1 MDNLQSGIAAFKS
14 GKREDARKYLI
25 AAVKENPKD
34 ENSWGWLYQVANND
48 NERIE
53 CLKKVTA
60 INPNNEKAKQLLNK
74 LLAPP
79 LTPTPEITSP
89 PQQKKVI
96 PPSSSSKQ
104 VNPPNIATKKGNR
117 KALNFSIAIVVSLCL
132 VCVIAAIAINTST
145 PSQPITPTLQANT
158 EVGNTPLPIVPLE
171 PIEQLK
177 MLVTDALGT
186 SNRDVPRLSSFSW
199 DADRSEIAVI
209 FAAQDNL
216 SDDLI
221 KRGIQMDIVDI
232 LSTIQ
237 TSNTSLQYKSIVAV
251 ATFPLV
257 DVYGNSK
264 ESNIVIATYT
274 RENLDKINWSNFLT
288 DNIYLIANQDSLFI
302 HPAASP

>member
-1 MDNLQSGIAAFKS
+1 MDNLQSGIAAFKND
-14 GKREDARKYLI
+14 KREEARKYLI

-34 ENSWGWLYQVANND
+34 ENAWGWLYQVANND

-79 LTPTPEITSP
+79 LTSTPEIMSP
-89 PQQKKVI
+89 PQQKKI
-96 PPSSSSKQ
+96 NLPSSSSKQ
-104 VNPPNIATKKGNR
+104 VASPKIETKKGNG
-117 KALNFSIAIVVSLCL
+117 KVLNFSIAIVVSLCL
-132 VCVIAAIAINTST
+132 VCLVAAIAINTPA
-145 PSQPITPTLQANT
+145 PSQSTAPTLQAN
-158 EVGNTPLPIVPLE
+158 NTSLE

-177 MLVTDALGT
+177 ILVADALGT
-186 SNRDVPRLSSFSW
+186 SNREVPRLSDVSW
-199 DADRSEIAVI
+199 DSSRSEIAVT

-216 SDDLI
+216 SEDMI
-221 KRGIQMDIVDI
+221 KRGVQMDIVNI
-232 LSTIQ
+232 LRTIQ

-251 ATFPLV
+251 ATFSLV

-274 RENLDKINWSNFLT
+274 RENLNKINWDNFLT
-288 DNIYLIANQDSLFI
+288 DDIYLIANQDSLFI
-302 HPAASP
+302 HPAARP